1 MESYPQATMIM
12 SKINKEWH
20 AQNKMPK
27 NPTLYQ
33 KMEWHTQHAKNC
45 ACRGIPGKLLE
56 EMKKRRL
63 A

>member
-1 MESYPQATMIM
+1 MIM